1 MTHDELEESVP
12 LYAAGALDRIE
23 RQALEAHLLSGCASC
38 HNALK
43 DYQSVAALL
52 PLSLS
57 PTKPPRSLK
66 ATIMAGRNPAPI
78 PAEAVPNEPARP
90 SLEPGEW
97 MNHLFP
103 PVAPARS
110 LSLPWA
116 LGLATLLIVSLGVYF
131 AWNVSTQRSIDTSNI
146 KQLEASLQEKSA
158 KLADVRREV
167 GDQAK
172 ALAELRNEIQQRTK
186 EAAEAKEQLAQR
198 EAELEETRVQ
208 LIEAELEETRV
219 RLSQRGSARTVGTPQ
234 DELATLLRIPNVKA
248 VSLAGSDMAKRAAG
262 FLLYDSRTQNVWLYS
277 LNLPESPA
285 GTTYQLWAIHDKPM
299 SIGTFQMDTGET
311 AHLLVKKVPS
321 FTKAKTFAVSLEP
334 SGGRPQPTGPMYLLS
349 RS

>member
-1 MTHDELEESVP
+1 MTHEELEESVP

-38 HNALK
+38 HSALK

-52 PLSLS
+52 PLGLS

-78 PAEAVPNEPARP
+78 PAEAAPNEPARP

-116 LGLATLLIVSLGVYF
+116 LGLAALLIVAVGGYF
-131 AWNVSTQRSIDTSNI
+131 AWNMSTQRSIDTSNI
-146 KQLEASLQEKSA
+146 KKLEALIQEKST
-158 KLADVRREV
+158 KLAGLQREV
-167 GDQAK
+167 GDQANV
-172 ALAELRNEIQQRTK
+172 LAELRNEMQQRTN
-186 EAAEAKEQLAQR
+186 EATEAKKQLAQR
-198 EAELEETRVQ
+198 EAELEEIRIQ
-208 LIEAELEETRV
+208 
-219 RLSQRGSARTVGTPQ
+219 LSQRESAHTVRTPQ
-234 DELATLLRIPNVKA
+234 DELASLLRIPNVKA
-248 VSLAGSDMAKRAAG
+248 VSLTGSDMAKRAAG
-262 FLLYDSRTQNVWLYS
+262 FLLYDSQTQKVWLYS
-277 LNLPESPA
+277 VNLPECPA
-285 GTTYQLWAIHDKPM
+285 ATTYQLWAIRDKPM
-299 SIGTFQMDTGET
+299 SIGIFHMDRGET
-311 AHLLVKKVPS
+311 AHLLVTKVPS
-321 FTKAKTFAVSLEP
+321 FMNAKTFAVSLEP

>member
-1 MTHDELEESVP
+1 M
-12 LYAAGALDRIE
+12 YAAGALDRIE

-52 PLSLS
+52 PLGLS

-66 ATIMAGRNPAPI
+66 ATIMAGRTRSTI
-78 PAEAVPNEPARP
+78 PAEAVPNASAR
-90 SLEPGEW
+90 STLEPGEW

-116 LGLATLLIVSLGVYF
+116 LGLGTLLIVAVGGYF
-131 AWNVSTQRSIDTSNI
+131 AWNMSTQRSIDTMNI
-146 KQLEASLQEKSA
+146 KLLEASLQEKSR
-158 KLADVRREV
+158 KLADVQRAV
-167 GDQAK
+167 SDQTS
-172 ALAELRNEIQQRTK
+172 ALAELRNEMQQRMN
-186 EAAEAKEQLAQR
+186 EAAGAKEQLALR
-198 EAELEETRVQ
+198 EAELEETRAQ
-208 LIEAELEETRV
+208 
-219 RLSQRGSARTVGTPQ
+219 LSQRGSARPVETPR

-248 VSLAGSDMAKRAAG
+248 VSLIGSELAKRAAG
-262 FLLYDSRTQNVWLYS
+262 FLLYDSRTQKVWLYS
-277 LNLPESPA
+277 VNLPECPA

-299 SIGTFQMDTGET
+299 SIGTFQLDTGET

-321 FTKAKTFAVSLEP
+321 FMDAKTFAVSLEP

>member
-1 MTHDELEESVP
+1 MTHNELEESVP
-12 LYAAGALDRIE
+12 LYAAGALDRTE

-38 HNALK
+38 HSALK

-52 PLSLS
+52 PLGLS
-57 PTKPPRSLK
+57 PTSPPRSLK
-66 ATIMAGRNPAPI
+66 ATIMAGRNPTPI
-78 PAEAVPNEPARP
+78 PAEAASKEPARP

-116 LGLATLLIVSLGVYF
+116 LGLAALLIVAVGGYL
-131 AWNVSTQRSIDTSNI
+131 AWNFAAQRSVDTSNI
-146 KQLEASLQEKSA
+146 QQLEASLQEKSTT
-158 KLADVRREV
+158 LADVHREV

-172 ALAELRNEIQQRTK
+172 ALVELRNEMQQRTN

-198 EAELEETRVQ
+198 DAELEETRVQ
-208 LIEAELEETRV
+208 L
-219 RLSQRGSARTVGTPQ
+219 SQQGGTRTVGTPQ
-234 DELATLLRIPNVKA
+234 DELATLLRNPNVKA
-248 VSLAGSDMAKRAAG
+248 VSLTGSDMAKRAAG
-262 FLLYDSRTQNVWLYS
+262 FLLYDSRTQKVWLYS
-277 LNLPESPA
+277 VNLPECPA

-299 SIGTFQMDTGET
+299 SIGIFQMDTGET

-321 FTKAKTFAVSLEP
+321 FTDAKTFAVSLEP

>member
-1 MTHDELEESVP
+1 MTHEELEESVP

-38 HNALK
+38 HSALK

-57 PTKPPRSLK
+57 PTRPPRSLK
-66 ATIMAGRNPAPI
+66 ATITAGRNLASL
-78 PAEAVPNEPARP
+78 PAEAAPNEPARP

-110 LSLPWA
+110 SSLPWA
-116 LGLATLLIVSLGVYF
+116 LGLATLLIVSIGGYF
-131 AWNVSTQRSIDTSNI
+131 AWNMSTQRSIDTSNI
-146 KQLEASLQEKSA
+146 KHLESSIQEKSTM
-158 KLADVRREV
+158 LADVQRV
-167 GDQAK
+167 VANQAK
-172 ALAELRNEIQQRTK
+172 ALDELRNDLQQRTN

-198 EAELEETRVQ
+198 EAELEEIRVQ
-208 LIEAELEETRV
+208 
-219 RLSQRGSARTVGTPQ
+219 LSQRGGVRTVGTPQ

-248 VSLAGSDMAKRAAG
+248 ISLTGSEMAKRAAG
-262 FLLYDSRTQNVWLYS
+262 FLLYDSRTQKIWLYTV
-277 LNLPESPA
+277 NLPDSPA
-285 GTTYQLWAIHDKPM
+285 GTTYQLWAIRDKSI

-311 AHLLVKKVPS
+311 AHLLVKKVLS
-321 FTKAKTFAVSLEP
+321 FTDAKTFAVSLEP
-334 SGGRPQPTGPMYLLS
+334 SGGSPQPTGPMYLLS
-349 RS
+349 QS

>member
-1 MTHDELEESVP
+1 MTHEELEESVP

-23 RQALEAHLLSGCASC
+23 RQALEAHLLSGCTSC

-52 PLSLS
+52 PLGLS
-57 PTKPPRSLK
+57 PTNPPRSLK

-78 PAEAVPNEPARP
+78 PAEAAPNEPARP

-110 LSLPWA
+110 SSLPWA
-116 LGLATLLIVSLGVYF
+116 LGLATLLIVAVGGYL
-131 AWNVSTQRSIDTSNI
+131 AWNVAAQRSVYTSNI
-146 KQLEASLQEKSA
+146 QQLEASLQEKSTE
-158 KLADVRREV
+158 LAGVHREV
-167 GDQAK
+167 DDQAK
-172 ALAELRNEIQQRTK
+172 TLAELRNEMQQRMNQ
-186 EAAEAKEQLAQR
+186 AAEAKEQLAQR

-208 LIEAELEETRV
+208 L
-219 RLSQRGSARTVGTPQ
+219 SQRGGARTVGTPQ

-248 VSLAGSDMAKRAAG
+248 VSLTGSDMAKRAAG
-262 FLLYDSRTQNVWLYS
+262 FLLYDSRTQKVWLYS
-277 LNLPESPA
+277 VNLPECPA

-299 SIGTFQMDTGET
+299 SIGIFQMNRGET
-311 AHLLVKKVPS
+311 AHLLVKNVPS
-321 FTKAKTFAVSLEP
+321 FTDAKTFAVSLEP

>member
-1 MTHDELEESVP
+1 MTHEELEESVP
-12 LYAAGALDRIE
+12 SYAAGALDRIE

-38 HNALK
+38 HSALK

-52 PLSLS
+52 PLGLS
-57 PTKPPRSLK
+57 PINPPRSLK

-78 PAEAVPNEPARP
+78 PAEAAPNEPARP

-116 LGLATLLIVSLGVYF
+116 LGLATLLIASVGGYF
-131 AWNVSTQRSIDTSNI
+131 AWNVSAQRSIDTLNI
-146 KQLEASLQEKSA
+146 KQLEASLKEKSTN
-158 KLADVRREV
+158 LADVQREL

-172 ALAELRNEIQQRTK
+172 ALAELRNEIQQRTN
-186 EAAEAKEQLAQR
+186 EATEAKEQLAQR
-198 EAELEETRVQ
+198 EAELEETRFQ
-208 LIEAELEETRV
+208 
-219 RLSQRGSARTVGTPQ
+219 LSQRGVARTAGTPQ
-234 DELATLLRIPNVKA
+234 DELAALLRIPNVKA
-248 VSLAGSDMAKRAAG
+248 VSLTGSDMAKRAAG
-262 FLLYDSRTQNVWLYS
+262 FLLYDSQTQKVWLYS
-277 LNLPESPA
+277 VNLPECPA
-285 GTTYQLWAIHDKPM
+285 AMTYQLWAIHDKPM
-299 SIGTFQMDTGET
+299 SIGTFHMDRGET

-321 FTKAKTFAVSLEP
+321 FTNAKTFAVSLEP

>member
-1 MTHDELEESVP
+1 MTHEELEESVP

-23 RQALEAHLLSGCASC
+23 RQALEAHLLSGCTSC
-38 HNALK
+38 HSALK

-52 PLSLS
+52 PLGLS

-78 PAEAVPNEPARP
+78 PAEAAPNEPARP

-110 LSLPWA
+110 SSLPWA
-116 LGLATLLIVSLGVYF
+116 LGLAALLIVAVGGYF

-146 KQLEASLQEKSA
+146 KKLEALIQEKSTN
-158 KLADVRREV
+158 LAGLQREV

-172 ALAELRNEIQQRTK
+172 VLAELRNEMQQRTN
-186 EAAEAKEQLAQR
+186 EATEAKEQLAQR
-198 EAELEETRVQ
+198 EAELEEIRIQ
-208 LIEAELEETRV
+208 
-219 RLSQRGSARTVGTPQ
+219 LSQRESARTVRTPQ
-234 DELATLLRIPNVKA
+234 DELASLLRIPNVRV
-248 VSLAGSDMAKRAAG
+248 VSLTGSDMAKRAAG
-262 FLLYDSRTQNVWLYS
+262 FLLYDSRTQKVWLYS
-277 LNLPESPA
+277 VNLPECPA
-285 GTTYQLWAIHDKPM
+285 AMTYQLWAIHDKPV
-299 SIGTFQMDTGET
+299 SIGIFHMDRGET

-321 FTKAKTFAVSLEP
+321 FTGAKTFAVSLEP

>member
-1 MTHDELEESVP
+1 MTHEELEESVP

-38 HNALK
+38 HSALK
-43 DYQSVAALL
+43 GYQSVAALL

-57 PTKPPRSLK
+57 PTRPPRSLK
-66 ATIMAGRNPAPI
+66 ATIMAGRNPAPL
-78 PAEAVPNEPARP
+78 PAEAAPNEPARP

-110 LSLPWA
+110 SSLPWA
-116 LGLATLLIVSLGVYF
+116 LGLATLLIVSIGGYF
-131 AWNVSTQRSIDTSNI
+131 AWNVSTQHSIDTSNI
-146 KQLEASLQEKSA
+146 KQLETSIQEKSTM
-158 KLADVRREV
+158 LADVQRVV
-167 GDQAK
+167 GNQAK
-172 ALAELRNEIQQRTK
+172 VLAELRNELQQRTN

-198 EAELEETRVQ
+198 EAELDETRVQ
-208 LIEAELEETRV
+208 MSRK
-219 RLSQRGSARTVGTPQ
+219 GGARTVGIPQ

-248 VSLAGSDMAKRAAG
+248 VSLTGSEMAKRAAG
-262 FLLYDSRTQNVWLYS
+262 FLLYDSRTQKVWLYS
-277 LNLPESPA
+277 VNLPECPA
-285 GTTYQLWAIHDKPM
+285 GTTYQLWAIHDKPI
-299 SIGTFQMDTGET
+299 SIGTFHMDTGET
-311 AHLLVKKVPS
+311 AHLLVKKVLN
-321 FTKAKTFAVSLEP
+321 FTDAKTFAVSLEP

>member
-1 MTHDELEESVP
+1 MTHEELEESVP
-12 LYAAGALDRIE
+12 LYAAGALDRTE

-38 HNALK
+38 HSALK

-52 PLSLS
+52 PLGLS
-57 PTKPPRSLK
+57 PTRPPRSLK
-66 ATIMAGRNPAPI
+66 ATIMAGRNPAAI
-78 PAEAVPNEPARP
+78 PVEAAPKEPARP

-110 LSLPWA
+110 FSLPWA
-116 LGLATLLIVSLGVYF
+116 VGLATLLIVGVGGYL
-131 AWNVSTQRSIDTSNI
+131 AWNVAAQRSVDTSI
-146 KQLEASLQEKSA
+146 IQQLEASLQEKSTT
-158 KLADVRREV
+158 LAGLHREV

-172 ALAELRNEIQQRTK
+172 ALAELHNEIQQRMN

-208 LIEAELEETRV
+208 L
-219 RLSQRGSARTVGTPQ
+219 SQRGDSRTGGTPQ

-248 VSLAGSDMAKRAAG
+248 VSLTGSDMAKRAAG
-262 FLLYDSRTQNVWLYS
+262 FLLYDSRTQKVWLYS
-277 LNLPESPA
+277 VNLPECPT
-285 GTTYQLWAIHDKPM
+285 GTTYQLWAIHDKPV
-299 SIGTFQMDTGET
+299 SIGTFHMDTGET

-321 FTKAKTFAVSLEP
+321 FTAAKTFAVSLEP

>member
-1 MTHDELEESVP
+1 MTHEELEESVP

-38 HNALK
+38 HSALK

-52 PLSLS
+52 PLGLS

-78 PAEAVPNEPARP
+78 PAEAAPNEPARP

-116 LGLATLLIVSLGVYF
+116 LGLAALLIVAVGGYF

-146 KQLEASLQEKSA
+146 KKLEALIQEKST
-158 KLADVRREV
+158 KLAGLQREV
-167 GDQAK
+167 GDQANV
-172 ALAELRNEIQQRTK
+172 LAELRNEMQQRTN
-186 EAAEAKEQLAQR
+186 EATEAKKQLAQR
-198 EAELEETRVQ
+198 EAELEEIRIQ
-208 LIEAELEETRV
+208 
-219 RLSQRGSARTVGTPQ
+219 LSQRESAHTVRTPQ
-234 DELATLLRIPNVKA
+234 DELASLLRIPNVKA
-248 VSLAGSDMAKRAAG
+248 VSLTGSDMAKRAAG
-262 FLLYDSRTQNVWLYS
+262 FLLYDSQTQKVWLYS
-277 LNLPESPA
+277 VNLPECPA
-285 GTTYQLWAIHDKPM
+285 ATTYQLWAIRDKPM
-299 SIGTFQMDTGET
+299 SIGIFHMDRGET
-311 AHLLVKKVPS
+311 AHLLVTKVPS
-321 FTKAKTFAVSLEP
+321 FMNAKTFAVSLEP

>member
-1 MTHDELEESVP
+1 MTHEELEESVP
-12 LYAAGALDRIE
+12 LYAVGVLDRIE

-38 HNALK
+38 HSALK

-52 PLSLS
+52 PLGLS

-66 ATIMAGRNPAPI
+66 ATIMAGRNLAPI
-78 PAEAVPNEPARP
+78 PAEAAPNEPARP

-116 LGLATLLIVSLGVYF
+116 LGLATLLIVAVGGYF

-146 KQLEASLQEKSA
+146 KQLEASIQEKSTT
-158 KLADVRREV
+158 LADVHREV

-172 ALAELRNEIQQRTK
+172 TLAELRNEIQQRTD
-186 EAAEAKEQLAQR
+186 EATEAKEQLAQR

-208 LIEAELEETRV
+208 L
-219 RLSQRGSARTVGTPQ
+219 SQQGGARAGGTPQ

-248 VSLAGSDMAKRAAG
+248 VSLTGSDMAKRAAG
-262 FLLYDSRTQNVWLYS
+262 FLLYDSRTQKVWLYS
-277 LNLPESPA
+277 VNLPECPA

-299 SIGTFQMDTGET
+299 SIGTFHMDHGDT

-321 FTKAKTFAVSLEP
+321 FTDAKTFAVSLEP

>member
-1 MTHDELEESVP
+1 MTHEELEESVP

-38 HNALK
+38 HSALK

-57 PTKPPRSLK
+57 PTRPPRSLK
-66 ATIMAGRNPAPI
+66 ATIMAGRNLAPL
-78 PAEAVPNEPARP
+78 PAETAPNEPARP

-110 LSLPWA
+110 SSLPWA
-116 LGLATLLIVSLGVYF
+116 LGLATLLIVSIGGYF
-131 AWNVSTQRSIDTSNI
+131 AWSMSTQRSIDTSNI
-146 KQLEASLQEKSA
+146 KQLEASIQEKSTM
-158 KLADVRREV
+158 LADVQRV
-167 GDQAK
+167 VANQAK
-172 ALAELRNEIQQRTK
+172 ALDELRNELQQRTN

-198 EAELEETRVQ
+198 EAELDETRVQ
-208 LIEAELEETRV
+208 L
-219 RLSQRGSARTVGTPQ
+219 SQQGGARTVGAPQ

-248 VSLAGSDMAKRAAG
+248 VSLTGSEMAKRAAG
-262 FLLYDSRTQNVWLYS
+262 FLLYDSRTQKIWIYTV
-277 LNLPESPA
+277 NLPESPA
-285 GTTYQLWAIHDKPM
+285 GTTYQLWAIHDKPI
-299 SIGTFQMDTGET
+299 SIGTFQMDTGDT
-311 AHLLVKKVPS
+311 AHLLVKKVLS
-321 FTKAKTFAVSLEP
+321 FTDANTFAVSLEP

>member
-1 MTHDELEESVP
+1 MTHEELEESVP

-38 HNALK
+38 HSALK

-52 PLSLS
+52 PLGLS
-57 PTKPPRSLK
+57 PTNPPRSLK

-78 PAEAVPNEPARP
+78 PAEAAPNEPARP

-116 LGLATLLIVSLGVYF
+116 LGLAALLIMGVGGYF
-131 AWNVSTQRSIDTSNI
+131 AWNVSTQRSIDTLNI
-146 KQLEASLQEKSA
+146 KQLEASLKEKST
-158 KLADVRREV
+158 KLADVHREV

-172 ALAELRNEIQQRTK
+172 ALAELRNEIQQRTN

-198 EAELEETRVQ
+198 EAELEENRVQ
-208 LIEAELEETRV
+208 
-219 RLSQRGSARTVGTPQ
+219 LSQRGVARTAGTPQ
-234 DELATLLRIPNVKA
+234 DELAALLRIPNVKA
-248 VSLAGSDMAKRAAG
+248 VSLTGSDMAKRAAG
-262 FLLYDSRTQNVWLYS
+262 FLLYDSQTQKVWLYS
-277 LNLPESPA
+277 LNLPECPA
-285 GTTYQLWAIHDKPM
+285 AMTYQLWAIHDKPM
-299 SIGTFQMDTGET
+299 SIGTFHMDRGET

-321 FTKAKTFAVSLEP
+321 FTNAKTFAVSLEP
-334 SGGRPQPTGPMYLLS
+334 SGGRPQPTGPIYLLS

>member
-1 MTHDELEESVP
+1 MTHEELEESVP
-12 LYAAGALDRIE
+12 LYAAGALDRTE

-38 HNALK
+38 HGALK

-52 PLSLS
+52 PLGLS
-57 PTKPPRSLK
+57 PTRPPRSLK

-78 PAEAVPNEPARP
+78 PSDAAPKEPARP

-116 LGLATLLIVSLGVYF
+116 VGLATLLIVSIGGYLVWNF
-131 AWNVSTQRSIDTSNI
+131 AAQRSVDTSNI
-146 KQLEASLQEKSA
+146 QQLEASLQEKST
-158 KLADVRREV
+158 KLASLHREV

-172 ALAELRNEIQQRTK
+172 ALAELRNEMQQRMN
-186 EAAEAKEQLAQR
+186 EAAEAKEQLVQR
-198 EAELEETRVQ
+198 EAELEEARVQ
-208 LIEAELEETRV
+208 L
-219 RLSQRGSARTVGTPQ
+219 SQRVGTRPGGTPQ
-234 DELATLLRIPNVKA
+234 DELATLLRIPNVRV
-248 VSLAGSDMAKRAAG
+248 VSLTGSDMAKRAAG
-262 FLLYDSRTQNVWLYS
+262 FLLYDSRTQKVWLYS
-277 LNLPESPA
+277 VNLPECPA
-285 GTTYQLWAIHDKPM
+285 GTTYQLWAIHDKPLN
-299 SIGTFQMDTGET
+299 IGTFHMDRGET

-321 FTKAKTFAVSLEP
+321 FSDAKTFAVSLEP
-334 SGGRPQPTGPMYLLS
+334 AGSRSQPTGPMYLLS

>member
-1 MTHDELEESVP
+1 MTHEELEESVP

-38 HNALK
+38 HSALK

-52 PLSLS
+52 PLGLS

-78 PAEAVPNEPARP
+78 PAEAAPNEPARP

-116 LGLATLLIVSLGVYF
+116 LGLATLLIVSVGGYF

-158 KLADVRREV
+158 KLAGVDREV

-172 ALAELRNEIQQRTK
+172 ALAELRNELQQRTN

-208 LIEAELEETRV
+208 L
-219 RLSQRGSARTVGTPQ
+219 SQRGSARTVETPQ

-248 VSLAGSDMAKRAAG
+248 VTLTGSEMAKRAAG
-262 FLLYDSRTQNVWLYS
+262 FLLYDSRTQKAWLYS
-277 LNLPESPA
+277 VNLPECPA

-311 AHLLVKKVPS
+311 AHLLVKKVLS
-321 FTKAKTFAVSLEP
+321 FTNAKTFAVSLEP